1 MIMSDS
7 LRDGINALLTTS
19 EVAELL
25 RVNRST
31 LSRWR
36 AAGNLYLHY
45 LGTSADHAGLAR
57 LNDRGRTGSERRAD
71 LGE

>member
-1 MIMSDS
+1 MKDVSG
-7 LRDGINALLTTS
+7 LAALLTTN

-36 AAGNLYLHY
+36 SAGVGPRPIWLSPSTPRY
-45 LGTSADHAGLAR
+45 
-57 LNDRGRTGSERRAD
+57 RRAD
-71 LGE
+71 VEDWLGRVAA